1 MLSIIH
7 YISAGRRL
15 VESEKTIH
23 MMGGEDEC
31 QPMLL
36 AQRDMIKLERDY
48 YKEQASKFIGWFLF
62 LLAIALVGAYLYFN
76 PVTINSTPRK
86 P

>member
-1 MLSIIH
+1 MISIIH

-15 VESEKTIH
+15 EEANKTIY

-36 AQRDMIKLERDY
+36 AQRDMIELERDY
-48 YKEQASKFIGWFLF
+48 YKEEAKKFV
-62 LLAIALVGAYLYFN
+62 AILCGIIFVAIVSIFVY
-76 PVTINSTPRK
+76 STYNVFTFK
-86 P
+86 PN

>member
-1 MLSIIH
+1 MISIIH

-15 VESEKTIH
+15 EEANKTIY

-36 AQRDMIKLERDY
+36 AQRDIIELERDY
-48 YKEQASKFIGWFLF
+48 YKEEALKLIAVLCGIVFMAILSLF
-62 LLAIALVGAYLYFN
+62 VY
-76 PVTINSTPRK
+76 STYNVFTFK
-86 P
+86 SN

>member
-15 VESEKTIH
+15 KEAQKTVY
-23 MMGGEDEC
+23 MMGGESEC

-36 AQRDMIKLERDY
+36 AQRDMIALERDY
-48 YKEQASKFIGWFLF
+48 YRDEAIKFCTYSGVGFLF
-62 LLAIALVGAYLYFN
+62 FVMIVLPFLYTYG
-76 PVTINSTPRK
+76 VI
-86 P
+86 

>member
-1 MLSIIH
+1 MISIIH

-15 VESEKTIH
+15 KESEKTVY

-36 AQRDMIKLERDY
+36 AQRDMIKLERDFYREESIQFILKASIVIVIFLPVLVY
-48 YKEQASKFIGWFLF
+48 YGVL
-62 LLAIALVGAYLYFN
+62 
-76 PVTINSTPRK
+76 
-86 P
+86 

>member
-1 MLSIIH
+1 MISIIH

-15 VESEKTIH
+15 EEANKTIY

-36 AQRDMIKLERDY
+36 AQRDIIELERDY
-48 YKEQASKFIGWFLF
+48 YKEEALKLIAVLCGIFFMAILSLF
-62 LLAIALVGAYLYFN
+62 VY
-76 PVTINSTPRK
+76 STYNVFTFK
-86 P
+86 PN

>member
-1 MLSIIH
+1 MISIIH

-15 VESEKTIH
+15 KESEKTVH

-36 AQRDMIKLERDY
+36 AQRDMIKLERDFYREESIQFILKASIVIVIFLPVLVY
-48 YKEQASKFIGWFLF
+48 YGVL
-62 LLAIALVGAYLYFN
+62 
-76 PVTINSTPRK
+76 
-86 P
+86 

>member
-1 MLSIIH
+1 MISIIH

-15 VESEKTIH
+15 EEANKTIY

-36 AQRDMIKLERDY
+36 AQRDIIELERDY
-48 YKEQASKFIGWFLF
+48 YKEEALKLIAVLCGIVFMAILSLF
-62 LLAIALVGAYLYFN
+62 VY
-76 PVTINSTPRK
+76 STYNVFTFK
-86 P
+86 PN

>member
-15 VESEKTIH
+15 VEANKTIH
-23 MMGGEDEC
+23 MLGGEDEC

-36 AQRDMIKLERDY
+36 AQRDMIQLERDY
-48 YKEQASKFIGWFLF
+48 YKEEATKLLILLVMTIIISLF
-62 LLAIALVGAYLYFN
+62 LYSMYYAYTF
-76 PVTINSTPRK
+76 K
-86 P
+86 PN